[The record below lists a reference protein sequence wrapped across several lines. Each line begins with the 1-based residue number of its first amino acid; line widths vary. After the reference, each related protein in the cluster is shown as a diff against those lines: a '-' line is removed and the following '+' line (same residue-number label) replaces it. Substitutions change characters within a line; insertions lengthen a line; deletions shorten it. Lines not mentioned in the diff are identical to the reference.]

1 MSGNLKTVE
10 QGGVD
15 SVCVRPT
22 KAEEEISVHW
32 SQGIALARCSL
43 RSRTPSESHV
53 TPPGDRT
60 PRGPF
65 PGLQVHGH
73 AVFMC

>member
-1 MSGNLKTVE
+1 MFACGQPKQKKKYMHTGAKGL
-10 QGGVD
+10 
-15 SVCVRPT
+15 R
-22 KAEEEISVHW
+22 
-32 SQGIALARCSL
+32 L
-43 RSRTPSESHV
+43 RSAPAPPSESHV

-65 PGLQVHGH
+65 RGFQVHGH